1 MSADICVAPGGGV
14 KLKML
19 EYMMSG
25 NCHKEG
31 SGRDRRYSVLECR
44 ERRGVCKENDVLEGR
59 VNLDFQRNRKIVKEK
74 HDPKVAVDK
83 ILNLISNLY

>member
-1 MSADICVAPGGGV
+1 MPQ
-14 KLKML
+14 
-19 EYMMSG
+19 
-25 NCHKEG
+25 
-31 SGRDRRYSVLECR
+31 
-44 ERRGVCKENDVLEGR
+44 RRGIEDIVYLNAESEEEFAKRIIDVLEGR

>member
-1 MSADICVAPGGGV
+1 
-14 KLKML
+14 ML

-25 NCHKEG
+25 KPIIATKKAVEG
-31 SGRDRRYSVLECR
+31 IDDIVYLNAESEEEFAKRII
-44 ERRGVCKENDVLEGR
+44 DVLEGR

-83 ILNLISNLY
+83 ILNLISNLH